1 MTFSLNLIRGMIKIF
16 IEINIIYNKSEDI
29 PVPRSPTS
37 CFVQTI
43 KFIIKFNFI
52 TFITIENIALIII
65 RFHNL
70 TKIILNN

>member
-1 MTFSLNLIRGMIKIF
+1 MIKIF
-16 IEINIIYNKSEDI
+16 IEINIIYNKSDEDV

-37 CFVQTI
+37 FFVQTI

-70 TKIILNN
+70 MKIILNN